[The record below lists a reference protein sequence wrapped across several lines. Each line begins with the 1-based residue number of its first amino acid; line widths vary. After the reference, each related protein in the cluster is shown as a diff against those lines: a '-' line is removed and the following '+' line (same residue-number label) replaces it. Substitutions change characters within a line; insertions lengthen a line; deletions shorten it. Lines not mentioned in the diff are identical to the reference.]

1 MTQQGDPHEN
11 AVAER
16 VNGILKTDFRLN
28 RVFTT
33 FDEAARAVKQC
44 VRNYNHLRPHMSC
57 GYLTPAAAHA
67 STEPLKKHWKPKV
80 HKTAQ
85 PSASTIQLNLITC
98 YQD

>member
-1 MTQQGDPHEN
+1 MTQQGAPREH

-33 FDEAARAVKQC
+33 FDEAARAVKQS

-57 GYLTPAAAHA
+57 GYLTPAAAHI
-67 STEPLKKHWKPKV
+67 STEPLQKHWKPKV
-80 HKTAQ
+80 YKAAQ
-85 PSASTIQLNLITC
+85 TPTSTDIT
-98 YQD
+98 